1 MTTTDKT
8 PEQETA
14 SAAEPRPSLLRRL
27 LRSRTARAV
36 TASAVAGALL
46 GAGVVA
52 WRTDTLPLL
61 KADACW
67 DSLDESTLTALFGDR
82 RIEAEEQELR
92 RDPQTASRSYG
103 QCRVTSF
110 GDRST
115 GRRQAV
121 LRVHYLDGLYGTDAR
136 NWPAEYLS
144 SRMVALGEGLPG
156 MVSPDRAW
164 LAVPQQCTGR
174 PKDGDASLVVD
185 VALGEHVFDSEGP
198 HDREDRE
205 ALARTV
211 VAAANGVIRD
221 LGCTGTYRAPRDLPP
236 IPERVDVAEDAF
248 CGVKG
253 LTVPAASREYLRR
266 ARIGG
271 GADGPART
279 CELGGTYPDTAVRM
293 TTIVDPGLTEIF
305 GKELLYGGTRFGAES
320 DDKGYGTAGPR
331 RAVYR
336 APCQTGPVVFLAEQ
350 LESMDGG
357 RDFLADVM
365 PAYVAAEAERIGCGR
380 LKIELPRA

>member
-1 MTTTDKT
+1 MMTTEET

-52 WRTDTLPLL
+52 WRTDTLPLP

-67 DSLDESTLTALFGDR
+67 DSLDESTLSALFGDR

-110 GDRST
+110 DDRGT

-121 LRVHYLDGLYGTDAR
+121 LRVHYLDGLYGEDSR
-136 NWPAEYLS
+136 RWPEEFLS
-144 SRMVALGEGLPG
+144 ARMVGLGEGLPG
-156 MVSPDRAW
+156 MVSPNRAW

-185 VALGEHVFDSEGP
+185 VALGEHDFDSEGP

-221 LGCTGTYRAPRDLPP
+221 LGCTGTYRAPRELPP
-236 IPERVDVAEDAF
+236 LPQRTSVRPGDF
-248 CGVKG
+248 CGVDG
-253 LTVPAASREYLRR
+253 LKLPAAHRKNLAWVRE
-266 ARIGG
+266 GG
-271 GADGPART
+271 GDGAAARV
-279 CELGGTYPDTAVRM
+279 CESGFGSLGPHVRM
-293 TTIVDPGLTEIF
+293 MTLVDPGITEIF
-305 GKELLYGGTRFGAES
+305 GKETLDGVRFHADGNS
-320 DDKGYGTAGPR
+320 GYGSAGLM
-331 RAVYR
+331 RAVYG
-336 APCQTGPVVFLAEQ
+336 ANCQTGRVIFLMEQ
-350 LESMDGG
+350 TRSYENAP
-357 RDFLADVM
+357 RIVADLM
-365 PAYVAAEAERIGCGR
+365 PGYVAAEAERIGCGR
-380 LKIELPRA
+380 VTIELPRV

>member
-1 MTTTDKT
+1 MTTTEET
-8 PEQETA
+8 PEQETT
-14 SAAEPRPSLLRRL
+14 SPSGPRPSLWRRL

-67 DSLDESTLTALFGDR
+67 DSLDEPTLSALFGDR

-92 RDPQTASRSYG
+92 RDPRVASLSYG

-110 GDRST
+110 GKR
-115 GRRQAV
+115 GMAHRQAV
-121 LRVHYLDGLYGTDAR
+121 VRVHHLDGEDGTDAR
-136 NWPAEYLS
+136 QWPAEYLS
-144 SRMVALGEGLPG
+144 SRMVALGDGLPG
-156 MVSPDRAW
+156 MVSPNRAW

-174 PKDGDASLVVD
+174 PGDGEASLVVD
-185 VALGEHVFDSEGP
+185 VALGEHDFDTEGP

-211 VAAANGVIRD
+211 VAATNAVIRD
-221 LGCTGTYRAPRDLPP
+221 LGCTGAYRAPRDLAP
-236 IPERVDVAEDAF
+236 IPERVDMGADAF

-253 LTVPAASREYLRR
+253 LTVPAASREHLRR

-279 CELGGTYPDTAVRM
+279 CEIGGTYPNTAVRM
-293 TTIVDPGLTEIF
+293 TTVVDPGLTEIF
-305 GKELLYGGTRFGAES
+305 GEELLYGGTRFGTE
-320 DDKGYGTAGPR
+320 DKDYGAAGPR

-336 APCQTGPVVFLAEQ
+336 AHCQTGPVVFLAEQ
-350 LESMDGG
+350 LEAMDGG
-357 RDFLADVM
+357 RNFLADVM
-365 PAYVAAEAERIGCGR
+365 PGYVAAEARRIGCGR
-380 LKIELPRA
+380 VTIELPRA